1 MPKGKQT
8 PSKNEY
14 DKQRKRLKQAI
25 RRAEKQGYIFSED
38 ILPKKPKR
46 ITKASVRRLAKITPE
61 LIRQKG
67 KFLIEETGEII
78 PVKGNKAV
86 IKQEITRKKQER
98 THAEPQYLPSFSTN
112 VIQRFK
118 SYILGFPPA
127 IYEMVLPLI
136 NTLIHDIGEDGVATA
151 LENMPQ
157 QFHEYL
163 HRHTY
168 DSGTAISEFATSLIE
183 YVPDVTIQYKKD
195 LMDKFEYNELGYIV
209 EDEKA

>member
-8 PSKNEY
+8 PLKNEY

-25 RRAEKQGYIFSED
+25 RRAEKQGYTFSED

-98 THAEPQYLPSFSTN
+98 THAEPQYLPSFSAN

>member
-98 THAEPQYLPSFSTN
+98 THAEPQYLPSFSAN

-157 QFHEYL
+157 RFHEYL
-163 HRHTY
+163 HRHIY